1 MEDCDFILTEITPYQ
16 LILEDLQR
24 EGPDDNMTYL
34 PPFNDGM
41 TLDEKFSIITR
52 IMFRAK
58 RVNNRVLFLVNAF
71 YLGEFLETLDNLTT
85 RAIYVRKLTQHY
97 YHASVRLYYLYEILG
112 TSQLAKSRNITFN
125 LLFRITK
132 SQLNQLTNE
141 ATNIFARTQNDGG
154 E

>member
-24 EGPDDNMTYL
+24 EGLNDNMTYS
-34 PPFNDGM
+34 PPYTNGM

-52 IMFRAK
+52 MMFRAK
-58 RVNNRVLFLVNAF
+58 RVNNRILFLVNAF

-97 YHASVRLYYLYEILG
+97 YRASVRLYYLYEILG
-112 TSQLAKSRNITFN
+112 TSQLAKSRNVTFN
-125 LLFRITK
+125 LLLRITK
-132 SQLNQLTNE
+132 SQLNQLINE
-141 ATNIFARTQNDGG
+141 ATNIFARTQNVGG